1 MSRPIGPGLGRRR
14 NRLNPKL
21 VLVSAFVAATL
32 ASGLFAGEGM
42 WMPEQVP
49 QLAPELVKM
58 GLKLDPRKLSDLT
71 GDPMGAIVSLG
82 GCSASFV
89 SPQGLIVTN
98 HHCVYSYLQF
108 NSTPERDLIEKGF
121 LAKSTA
127 DEVAAAPDA
136 RVWVTTSIEDVTARV
151 LPRAGE
157 KLSDLDRFDRVERRR
172 KEVVRDCEKEGG
184 VRCTVPAF
192 FEGSRYWRIKQLEI
206 RDVRLV
212 YAPPRGIGNYGG
224 EVDNWMWPRHTGDFG
239 FLRAYVAP
247 DGRPADFAA
256 GNVPYRPK
264 HILKVSTADV
274 DPGDMMMTIGYPGK
288 TYRYELGSEVR
299 EARDFD
305 LPTSIR
311 YRKELIRILEDAGK
325 ANKDVDIRNAARVRS
340 LLNYLKKYEGTLEAF
355 EKGKLIDRRAAEERE
370 LAALVAGDPA
380 AKRRH
385 EEALAEIA
393 KWNARLLETRDRDAV
408 LEWLFGASPMLSQAN
423 TLWRLSGERP
433 KDDLDRALG
442 YQERDWKRLNAAVKR
457 AQRTI
462 EPGSDRAGLRY
473 FLIEAAKLPKGERI
487 PAIDEA
493 LAATGEREP
502 AAAVDRLLDR
512 LYGGTRLA
520 DGKER
525 LAMFDESRAQL
536 EKRDDA
542 MLVLAKALRRTL
554 DEKERRDNE
563 VAGAMM
569 RLRPEY
575 VALLQ
580 KLRKGRVYPDANGT
594 LRVSFGKVQG
604 YSPRDSVQYAAQTT
618 LRGVVEKETGQDP
631 FDSPSLLLS
640 ASTGRKLGPYVDPD
654 LGDVPVDFLSGGDI
668 TNGSSGSATLNA
680 SGELAGLAFDGNYEA
695 MGSDYLVNPD
705 VTRTIHVDTRYM
717 LWVMDAIDG
726 AHNLIREMGLPVHFS
741 GGAVA
746 TKSSAP

>member
-1 MSRPIGPGLGRRR
+1 
-14 NRLNPKL
+14 
-21 VLVSAFVAATL
+21 
-32 ASGLFAGEGM
+32 M

-127 DEVAAAPDA
+127 DEIAAAPDA

-172 KEVVRDCEKEGG
+172 KELVRDCEKEGG

-288 TYRYELGSEVR
+288 TYRYELGSEIR

-473 FLIEAAKLPKGERI
+473 FLIEAAKLPKNQRI

-493 LAATGEREP
+493 LEATGEREP
-502 AAAVDRLLDR
+502 AAAVDKLLDR

-525 LAMFDESRAQL
+525 LAMFDESREQL

-631 FDSPSLLLS
+631 FDSPSVLLS
-640 ASTGRKLGPYVDPD
+640 ASTGKKLGPYVDPD
-654 LGDVPVDFLSGGDI
+654 LGDVPVDFLSSGDI

>member
-1 MSRPIGPGLGRRR
+1 
-14 NRLNPKL
+14 LNPKSI
-21 VLVSAFVAATL
+21 LVSALATAAF
-32 ASGLFAGEGM
+32 ASRLLAGEGM

-49 QLAPELVKM
+49 QLAPELVRM
-58 GLKLDPRKLSDLT
+58 GLKIDPRKLSDLT

-89 SPQGLIVTN
+89 SPRGLIVTN
-98 HHCVYSYLQF
+98 HHCVYNYLQF

-121 LAKSTA
+121 LAKTTA
-127 DEVAAAPDA
+127 DEIAAAPDA

-157 KLSDLDRFDRVERRR
+157 KLSDLQRFDRVERRR
-172 KEVVRDCEKEGG
+172 KELVRDCEKEGG

-192 FEGSRYWRIKQLEI
+192 FEGSKYWRIKQLEI

-264 HILKVSTADV
+264 HVLKLSTADV

-288 TYRYELGSEVR
+288 TFRYELASEVK
-299 EARDFD
+299 EAQDFD

-311 YRKELIRILEDAGK
+311 YRKELIRVLENAGK
-325 ANKDVDIRNAARVRS
+325 TDRDVGIRNAARVRS

-355 EKGKLIDRRAAEERE
+355 ERGKLIDRRTAEERE

-380 AKRRH
+380 AKRTH
-385 EEALAEIA
+385 EESLAEIA
-393 KWNARLLETRDRDAV
+393 KWNARQLETRERDAV
-408 LEWLFGASPMLSQAN
+408 LEWLFTASPMLSQAN
-423 TLWRLSGERP
+423 TLWRLSVERS
-433 KDDLDRALG
+433 KNDLDRALN
-442 YQERDWKRLNAAVKR
+442 YQERDWKRMNAAVKR

-462 EPGSDRAGLRY
+462 EPKSDRAGLRY
-473 FLIEAAKLPKGERI
+473 FLLEAAKLPKGQRI
-487 PAIDEA
+487 PAVDDA

-502 AAAVDRLLDR
+502 AVAVESLLDR
-512 LYGGTRLA
+512 LYGHTKIA
-520 DGKER
+520 DAKER
-525 LAMFDESRAQL
+525 LAMFDESRTQL
-536 EKRDDA
+536 EARKDA
-542 MLVLAKALRRTL
+542 MLGFARDLRKTL
-554 DEKERRDNE
+554 DQKERRDNE
-563 VAGAMM
+563 VWGAMM

-575 VALLQ
+575 VTLLQ

-594 LRVSFGKVQG
+594 LRVSFGKVEG
-604 YSPRDSVQYAAQTT
+604 YSPRDSVEYEAQTT
-618 LRGVVEKETGQDP
+618 LRGIVEKETGQDP
-631 FDSPSLLLS
+631 FDSPALLLS
-640 ASTGRKLGPYVDPD
+640 ASSHKKAGPYADPE
-654 LGDVPVDFLSGGDI
+654 LHDVPVDFLSSGDI

-695 MGSDYLVNPD
+695 MGSDYLVNEA

-717 LWVMDAIDG
+717 LWVMDAVDG

-741 GGAVA
+741 PSDLA
-746 TKSSAP
+746 K

>member
-1 MSRPIGPGLGRRR
+1 L
-14 NRLNPKL
+14 NRKI
-21 VLVSAFVAATL
+21 VLISALAVATL

-58 GLKLDPRKLSDLT
+58 GLKLNPRKLSDLT

-127 DEVAAAPDA
+127 DEIAAAPDA

-172 KEVVRDCEKEGG
+172 KELVRDCEKEGG

-239 FLRAYVAP
+239 FLRAYVGR

-274 DPGDMMMTIGYPGK
+274 DPGEMMMTIGYPGK
-288 TYRYELGSEVR
+288 TYRYELASEVR
-299 EARDFD
+299 EAQDFD

-311 YRKELIRILEDAGK
+311 YRKELVRILENAGK
-325 ANKDVDIRNAARVRS
+325 ADKDVDIRNAARVRS

-355 EKGKLIDRRAAEERE
+355 DKGKLIARRTAEEQE

-380 AKRRH
+380 AKRTH
-385 EEALAEIA
+385 EESLAEIA
-393 KWNARLLETRDRDAV
+393 KWNARQLETRDRDAV
-408 LEWLFGASPMLSQAN
+408 LEWLFSASPMLSQAN

-433 KDDLDRALG
+433 KNELDRALG

-473 FLIEAAKLPKGERI
+473 VLIEAAKLPKGQRI
-487 PAIDEA
+487 PAVDEA

-502 AAAVDRLLDR
+502 AAAVDTLLDR
-512 LYGGTRLA
+512 LYGGTKLA
-520 DGKER
+520 DVKAR
-525 LAMFDESRAQL
+525 LAMFDESRTRL
-536 EKRDDA
+536 EGRNDA
-542 MLVLAKALRRTL
+542 MLELAKALRRTL
-554 DEKERRDNE
+554 DDKEKRDNE

-569 RLRPEY
+569 RLRPGY
-575 VALLQ
+575 VTLLQ

-618 LRGVVEKETGQDP
+618 LSGIVEKETGQDP

-640 ASTGRKLGPYVDPD
+640 ASTGKKLGPYVDPD
-654 LGDVPVDFLSGGDI
+654 LGDVPVDFLSSGDI

-717 LWVMDAIDG
+717 LWVMDAIDR

-741 GGAVA
+741 GRDVA
-746 TKSSAP
+746 TKSSAR

>member
-1 MSRPIGPGLGRRR
+1 
-14 NRLNPKL
+14 LNPRT
-21 VLVSAFVAATL
+21 VLISAFAAASL
-32 ASGLFAGEGM
+32 ASRLFAGEGM

-58 GLKLDPRKLSDLT
+58 GLKLDPRKISDLT

-89 SPQGLIVTN
+89 SPRGLIVTN

-108 NSTPERDLIEKGF
+108 NSTAEKDLTEKGF
-121 LAKSTA
+121 LAKTTA
-127 DEVAAAPDA
+127 DEITAAPDA
-136 RVWVTTSIEDVTARV
+136 RVWVTLSIEDVTTQV

-157 KLSDLDRFDRVERRR
+157 KLSDLVRYNRVERRR
-172 KEVVRDCEKEGG
+172 KELVRDCEREGG

-192 FEGSRYWRIKQLEI
+192 FEGSKYWRIKQLEI

-212 YAPPRGIGNYGG
+212 YAPPRAIGNYGG

-239 FLRAYVAP
+239 FLRAYIGR
-247 DGRPADFAA
+247 DGRPADFAV

-264 HILKVSTADV
+264 RILKLATADV
-274 DPGDMMMTIGYPGK
+274 DPGDVMMTIGYPGK
-288 TYRYELGSEVR
+288 TFRYELASEVR
-299 EARDFD
+299 EAQDFD

-325 ANKDVDIRNAARVRS
+325 SDKAVEIRNAARLRS

-355 EKGKLIDRRAAEERE
+355 EKGKLIDRRAAEEKE
-370 LAALVAGDPA
+370 LAALVAGDRA
-380 AKRRH
+380 AK
-385 EEALAEIA
+385 ESYEKTLSEIA
-393 KWNARLLETRDRDAV
+393 KWNTRQLETRERDVV
-408 LEWLFGASPMLSQAN
+408 LEWLFNASPMLSQAN
-423 TLWRLSGERP
+423 TLWRVAGERP
-433 KDDLDRALG
+433 KNDLDRALG
-442 YQERDWKRLNAAVKR
+442 YQERDWKRMNAAVKR

-462 EPGSDRAGLRY
+462 ERGSDRAGLRY
-473 FLIEAAKLPKGERI
+473 FLIEAAKLPKGQRI
-487 PAIDEA
+487 AAVDEA
-493 LAATGEREP
+493 LAATGKRET
-502 AAAVDRLLDR
+502 AAAVNEVLDR
-512 LYGGTRLA
+512 LYGGTKVA
-520 DGKER
+520 DVKER
-525 LAMFDESRAQL
+525 LAMFEESRTQL
-536 EKRDDA
+536 EGRNDA
-542 MLVLAKALRRTL
+542 MLRFAKALRRTL
-554 DEKERRDNE
+554 DEKEKRDNE

-575 VALLQ
+575 VTLLQ

-594 LRVSFGKVQG
+594 LRISFGKVQG

-618 LRGVVEKETGQDP
+618 LSGIVEKETGQDP
-631 FDSPSLLLS
+631 FDSPAVLLS
-640 ASTGRKLGPYVDPD
+640 ASSGKKLGPYADPD
-654 LGDVPVDFLSGGDI
+654 LGDVPVNFLSSGDI

-705 VTRTIHVDTRYM
+705 VTRTIHVDTRYI

-726 AHNLIREMGLPVHFS
+726 AHNLIREMGLPVHFARS
-741 GGAVA
+741 DVA

>member
-1 MSRPIGPGLGRRR
+1 M
-14 NRLNPKL
+14 NPKSI
-21 VLVSAFVAATL
+21 LVSALATAAF
-32 ASGLFAGEGM
+32 ASRLLAGEGM

-49 QLAPELVKM
+49 QLAPELVRM
-58 GLKLDPRKLSDLT
+58 GLKIDPRKLSDLT

-89 SPQGLIVTN
+89 SPRGLIVTN

-121 LAKSTA
+121 LAKTTA
-127 DEVAAAPDA
+127 DEIAAAPDA

-157 KLSDLDRFDRVERRR
+157 KLSDLQRFDRVERRR
-172 KEVVRDCEKEGG
+172 KELVRDCEKEGG

-192 FEGSRYWRIKQLEI
+192 FEGSKYWRIKQLEI

-247 DGRPADFAA
+247 DGRPADFAT

-264 HILKVSTADV
+264 HVLKLSTADV

-288 TYRYELGSEVR
+288 TFRYELASEVK
-299 EARDFD
+299 EAQDFD

-311 YRKELIRILEDAGK
+311 YRKELIRVLENAGK
-325 ANKDVDIRNAARVRS
+325 TDRDVGIRNAARVRS

-355 EKGKLIDRRAAEERE
+355 EKGKLIDRRTAEERE
-370 LAALVAGDPA
+370 LSALVAGDPA
-380 AKRRH
+380 AKRAH
-385 EEALAEIA
+385 EESLAEIA
-393 KWNARLLETRDRDAV
+393 KWNSRLIQTRERDAV
-408 LEWLFGASPMLSQAN
+408 LEWIFTASPMLSQAN
-423 TLWRLSGERP
+423 TLWRLSVERS

-442 YQERDWKRLNAAVKR
+442 YQERDWKRMNAAVKR

-462 EPGSDRAGLRY
+462 EPKSDRAGLRY
-473 FLIEAAKLPKGERI
+473 FLLEAAKLPKSQRI
-487 PAIDEA
+487 AAVDDS

-502 AAAVDRLLDR
+502 AAAVDKLLDR
-512 LYGGTRLA
+512 LYGNTKIA
-520 DGKER
+520 DAKQR
-525 LAMFDESRAQL
+525 LAMFDESRTQL
-536 EKRDDA
+536 EARKDA
-542 MLVLAKALRRTL
+542 MLGFARDLRKTL
-554 DEKERRDNE
+554 DQKERRDNE
-563 VAGAMM
+563 MWGAMM

-618 LRGVVEKETGQDP
+618 LRGIVEKETGQDP
-631 FDSPSLLLS
+631 FDSPSHLLS
-640 ASTGRKLGPYVDPD
+640 ASTRKKLGPYVDPD
-654 LGDVPVDFLSGGDI
+654 LGDVPVDFLSSGDI

-717 LWVMDAIDG
+717 LWVMDAVDG

-741 GGAVA
+741 PSDLA
-746 TKSSAP
+746 K

>member
-1 MSRPIGPGLGRRR
+1 
-14 NRLNPKL
+14 LNHRT
-21 VLVSAFVAATL
+21 VLICAFAAASL
-32 ASGLFAGEGM
+32 ASRLVAGEGM

-89 SPQGLIVTN
+89 SPLGLIVTN

-108 NSTPERDLIEKGF
+108 NSTPEKDLIEKGF
-121 LAKSTA
+121 LAKTTA
-127 DEVAAAPDA
+127 DEIAAAPDA
-136 RVWVTTSIEDVTARV
+136 RVWVTTSIEDVTAAV

-157 KLSDLDRFDRVERRR
+157 KLSDLEQYNGVERRR
-172 KEVVRDCEKEGG
+172 KELVRDCEKEGG

-192 FEGSRYWRIKQLEI
+192 FEGSKYWRIKQLEI

-256 GNVPYRPK
+256 ENVPYRPK
-264 HILKVSTADV
+264 HFLKVSTADV

-288 TYRYELGSEVR
+288 TFRYELASEVR
-299 EARDFD
+299 EAQDFD

-325 ANKDVDIRNAARVRS
+325 ADKDVDIRNAARVRS

-355 EKGKLIDRRAAEERE
+355 DKGKLIDRRTAEENE
-370 LAALVAGDPA
+370 LAALVANDPA
-380 AKRRH
+380 ARRSH
-385 EEALAEIA
+385 EETLAEIA
-393 KWNARLLETRDRDAV
+393 KWNSRLLETRERDAV
-408 LEWLFGASPMLSQAN
+408 LEWLFSASPMLSQAN
-423 TLWRLSGERP
+423 TLWRLAAERP
-433 KDDLDRALG
+433 KNDLDRALG
-442 YQERDWKRLNAAVKR
+442 YQERDWKRLSAAVKR

-473 FLIEAAKLPKGERI
+473 FAIEAAKLPQGQRI
-487 PAIDEA
+487 AAVEEA
-493 LAATGEREP
+493 LAATGERET
-502 AAAVDRLLDR
+502 AAAVDKLLDR
-512 LYGGTRLA
+512 LYGGTKLA
-520 DGKER
+520 DVKER
-525 LAMFDESRAQL
+525 LAMFGESRTQL
-536 EKRDDA
+536 EARNDA
-542 MLVLAKALRRTL
+542 MLKLAKALRRTL
-554 DEKERRDNE
+554 DEKEKRDNE

-575 VALLQ
+575 VTLLQ
-580 KLRKGRVYPDANGT
+580 RLRKGRVYPDANGT

-618 LRGVVEKETGQDP
+618 LSGIVEKETGQDP
-631 FDSPSLLLS
+631 FDSPRVLLS
-640 ASTGRKLGPYVDPD
+640 ASTGKKLGPYVDPD
-654 LGDVPVDFLSGGDI
+654 LGDVPVDFLSSGDI

-695 MGSDYLVNPD
+695 MASDYLVNAD
-705 VTRTIHVDTRYM
+705 VTRAIHVDTRYM

-741 GGAVA
+741 GSAIA
-746 TKSSAP
+746 TKSRP

>member
-1 MSRPIGPGLGRRR
+1 
-14 NRLNPKL
+14 
-21 VLVSAFVAATL
+21 
-32 ASGLFAGEGM
+32 
-42 WMPEQVP
+42 
-49 QLAPELVKM
+49 M
-58 GLKLDPRKLSDLT
+58 GLKLDPRMLSDLT

-108 NSTPERDLIEKGF
+108 NSTAEKDLIEKGF
-121 LAKSTA
+121 LAKTTA
-127 DEVAAAPDA
+127 DEIAAAPDA
-136 RVWVTTSIEDVTARV
+136 RVWVTISIEDVTAQV
-151 LPRAGE
+151 LSRAGE
-157 KLSDLDRFDRVERRR
+157 KLSDLERYNRVERRR
-172 KEVVRDCEKEGG
+172 KELARECEKEGG

-192 FEGSRYWRIKQLEI
+192 FEGSKYWRIKQLEI

-256 GNVPYRPK
+256 QNVPYRPK
-264 HILKVSTADV
+264 HFLKVATADV
-274 DPGDMMMTIGYPGK
+274 DPGDVMMTIGYPGK
-288 TYRYELGSEVR
+288 TYRYELASEVR
-299 EARDFD
+299 EAQEFD

-325 ANKDVDIRNAARVRS
+325 ADRAVDIRNAARLRS

-355 EKGKLIDRRAAEERE
+355 DKGKLIDRRTAEEKE
-370 LAALVAGDPA
+370 LATLVAGDRA
-380 AKRRH
+380 AKRSF
-385 EEALAEIA
+385 EESLAQIA
-393 KWNARLLETRDRDAV
+393 KWNARQLETRERDAV
-408 LEWLFGASPMLSQAN
+408 LEWLLSASPMLSQAN
-423 TLWRLSGERP
+423 TLWRLAGERP
-433 KDDLDRALG
+433 KNDLDRALG
-442 YQERDWKRLNAAVKR
+442 YQERDWKRMNAAVKR

-473 FLIEAAKLPKGERI
+473 FLVEAAKLPKGQRI
-487 PAIDEA
+487 AAVDEA
-493 LAATGEREP
+493 LAATGKRET
-502 AAAVDRLLDR
+502 AAAVDELLDR
-512 LYGGTRLA
+512 LYGGTKVA
-520 DGKER
+520 DVKER
-525 LAMFDESRAQL
+525 LAMFDESRTQL
-536 EKRDDA
+536 EGRNDA
-542 MLVLAKALRRTL
+542 MLGIAKALRRTL
-554 DEKERRDNE
+554 DEKEKRDNE

-575 VALLQ
+575 VTLLQ

-594 LRVSFGKVQG
+594 LRISFGKVRG
-604 YSPRDSVQYAAQTT
+604 YSPRDSVQY
-618 LRGVVEKETGQDP
+618 P
-631 FDSPSLLLS
+631 FDSPAVLLS
-640 ASTGRKLGPYVDPD
+640 ASSGKKLGPYVDPD
-654 LGDVPVDFLSGGDI
+654 LGDVPVNFLSSGDI

-695 MGSDYLVNPD
+695 MGSDYLVNAD

-726 AHNLIREMGLPVHFS
+726 AHNLIREMRLPVHFARS
-741 GGAVA
+741 DVAAGA
-746 TKSSAP
+746 P